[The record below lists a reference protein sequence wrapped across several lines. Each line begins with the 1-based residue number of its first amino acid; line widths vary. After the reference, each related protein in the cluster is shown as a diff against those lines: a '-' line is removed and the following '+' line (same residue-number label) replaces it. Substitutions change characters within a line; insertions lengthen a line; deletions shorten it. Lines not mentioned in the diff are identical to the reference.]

1 MPSGCG
7 ASFQPIRSAGNRRK
21 DYSRPLPHP
30 SGSIDPLLRR
40 VTFAYDDGGN
50 KILKLDPRGNRATY
64 LYDQANRVIAAAQ
77 EKGAAL
83 KCRERSR
90 TLEYFNGANPSIG
103 IQMSAPRQ
111 TQAVKRI
118 EGVI

>member
-1 MPSGCG
+1 MKLG
-7 ASFQPIRSAGNRRK
+7 AKNLIGLKLKSEGGHLTETV
-21 DYSRPLPHP
+21 SRPKCAIGQVL
-30 SGSIDPLLRR
+30 
-40 VTFAYDDGGN
+40 N
-50 KILKLDPRGNRATY
+50 K
-64 LYDQANRVIAAAQ
+64 AAG
-77 EKGAAL
+77 EKGTAL
-83 KCRERSR
+83 RCREQGR